1 MAQGSYR
8 SCALALVLSPAL
20 WALPGIQPAS
30 AQQVTL
36 PANFISST
44 VPQDVPAGPGASI
57 QDLAIF
63 AWQEFIALNWTASD
77 PTVSGKRGLPNT
89 GVGFTDI
96 APDNGSFP
104 LVVWQTYRH
113 KNELFPT
120 DGTTDP
126 TFDGYFP
133 AYAYQTNP
141 TAGTGVNGQV
151 PSFTLFNN
159 LDETSEIG
167 LANMYAHA
175 SPVTNPASG
184 VRVAYEAKVNRA
196 VFSYLVGNG
205 FTNSANGYGLLT
217 TAQGNTGPILNP
229 GLSSYPNVGICTLPA
244 GVSAT
249 SIIMLPCGGVA
260 TTFDP
265 AGEGAIEVKAAWRAL
280 TSQDDPSHFFTRN
293 VIYYTGQ
300 PPNQKYNNAVWGL
313 VALHIIHKT
322 KSFPAFVFASWE
334 QVDNY
339 NDTTNSNTQNLAF
352 DNTGD
357 ASILPDIGV
366 TRAHA
371 INSPIPPVNEAAQT
385 AFKASN
391 PNTVWQYY
399 KLIGVQATPVNGP
412 PAANAAPDDLSYY
425 YMANIMVE
433 TNQVLQNFTGSVQAS
448 LSNPPGQQKNVY
460 VAGAAGS
467 PYQMG
472 GCQGCHGFQGQ
483 LLGGDMSV
491 LIANGSSNSEFA
503 ESIDATA
510 PTALKTY
517 TQRLHDVRLRTGLFL
532 KHFFPEGHYYPVGKP
547 AGSKPGKGSQY

>member
-1 MAQGSYR
+1 MLKG
-8 SCALALVLSPAL
+8 SCALALVLSQAV
-20 WALPGIQPAS
+20 WALPAA

-36 PANFISST
+36 PADFISPT

-77 PTVSGKRGLPNT
+77 PTVSGKRGTPNT

-126 TFDGYFP
+126 TFDGFAP
-133 AYAYQTNP
+133 SYAYQRNP
-141 TAGTGVNGQV
+141 TPGTGVNGQI

-159 LDETSEIG
+159 LDETSQIG
-167 LANMYAHA
+167 LANMYAH
-175 SPVTNPASG
+175 STTVPPTPPNG
-184 VRVAYEAKVNRA
+184 IRVAYEAKVNRA

-217 TAQGNTGPILNP
+217 AAQSNTGPILNP
-229 GLSSYPNVGICTLPA
+229 GLSSYPNVGICTLPP

-249 SIIMLPCGGVA
+249 SIVMLPCGGVPS
-260 TTFDP
+260 TFDP
-265 AGEGAIEVKAAWRAL
+265 AGEGAIEIKAAWRAL
-280 TSQDDPSHFFTRN
+280 PSADNPDHFFTRN

-322 KSFPAFVFASWE
+322 RSFPAFVFASWE

-339 NDTTNSNTQNLAF
+339 DDANNTNSQGLAF

-357 ASILPDIGV
+357 ASILPDIPV
-366 TRAHA
+366 TRNHA
-371 INSPIPPVNEAAQT
+371 INSPIPPVNDAAHT
-385 AFKASN
+385 AFTASN
-391 PNTVWQYY
+391 PNTIWQYY
-399 KLIGVQATPVNGP
+399 KLIGVQATPVDGP
-412 PAANAAPDDLSYY
+412 PAASASPDDLSYY
-425 YMANIMVE
+425 YMANLMVE
-433 TNQVLQNFTGSVQAS
+433 TNQPLQNFTGSVQAS

-491 LIANGSSNSEFA
+491 LVANGSSNSEFA
-503 ESIDATA
+503 ESIDATGA
-510 PTALKTY
+510 QAIKTY
-517 TQRLHDVRLRTGLFL
+517 TQRLHDVRLRTNLLL
-532 KHFFPEGHYYPVGKP
+532 KHFFPQGHYYGTGKP
-547 AGSKPGKGSQY
+547 GTSKPGKGSHY

>member
-1 MAQGSYR
+1 MAKGLLN
-8 SCALALVLSPAL
+8 SCALALVLAQAV
-20 WALPGIQPAS
+20 WVLPGGVRPAA

-36 PANFISST
+36 PTNFISPN
-44 VPQDVPAGPGASI
+44 VPQDVSAGSAASI

-77 PTVSGKRGLPNT
+77 PAVSGKRGLPNT
-89 GVGFTDI
+89 DVGFTDI

-113 KNELFPT
+113 KNELFPP

-126 TFDGYFP
+126 TFDGFAP
-133 AYAYQTNP
+133 TYAYNTNP
-141 TAGTGVNGQV
+141 KMGTGVNGQI

-175 SPVTNPASG
+175 NPTSNPASG
-184 VRVAYEAKVNRA
+184 IRVAYEAKVNRA

-205 FTNSANGYGLLT
+205 FTNSANGYGLLGN
-217 TAQGNTGPILNP
+217 ALSNTGVLLAANP
-229 GLSSYPNVGICTLPA
+229 NSIIQNVGRCTLPP

-249 SIIMLPCGGVA
+249 SIIMLPCGGVP

-265 AGEGAIEVKAAWRAL
+265 TGEGAVEVKAAWRAL
-280 TSQDDPSHFFTRN
+280 DPTKGDIPSHFFTRN

-300 PPNQKYNNAVWGL
+300 PPNQKYNNAIYGL

-334 QVDNY
+334 QVENY
-339 NDTTNSNTQNLAF
+339 DDVTPANSQNLAF

-357 ASILPDIGV
+357 AASFPDIAV

-371 INSPIPPVNEAAQT
+371 INSPIPPVNAAVQT
-385 AFKASN
+385 AFKAANAS
-391 PNTVWQYY
+391 TVWQYY
-399 KLIGVQATPVNGP
+399 KLIGVQATPVDGP
-412 PAANAAPDDLSYY
+412 PPASATPDDLSYY
-425 YMANIMVE
+425 FMANLMVE
-433 TNQVLQNFTGSVQAS
+433 TNQVLQNFTGSVSAS
-448 LSNPPGQQKNVY
+448 LTNPPGQQKNVY
-460 VAGAAGS
+460 VAGATGS
-467 PYQMG
+467 PFQMG

-483 LLGGDMSV
+483 SLGGDMSV
-491 LIANGSSNSEFA
+491 LVANGPSNSEIA
-503 ESIDATA
+503 ESIDASGATA
-510 PTALKTY
+510 VKTF
-517 TQRLHDVRLRTGLFL
+517 TQRLHDVRLRSNLL
-532 KHFFPEGHYYPVGKP
+532 LHHFFSNGHFYTTGKP
-547 AGSKPGKGSQY
+547 PKHQ